1 MSRIIR
7 ASVQAVHS
15 IEAAVLIRR
24 HKLAALL
31 LRVQLRRSC
40 RHAAAIEHTATSLHW
55 AHAGGHA
62 ESLACWQVLN
72 LYNLVPKP
80 YPALTGRVSN
90 LSGVITAQGTQCVLP
105 YAYNGSAHDIC
116 LTADNGQAGA

>member
-1 MSRIIR
+1 M
-7 ASVQAVHS
+7 VY
-15 IEAAVLIRR
+15 
-24 HKLAALL
+24 AALL
-31 LRVQLRRSC
+31 LCVQLWICLQICHRQPPAC
-40 RHAAAIEHTATSLHW
+40 TGLMLGAMLEA
-55 AHAGGHA
+55 
-62 ESLACWQVLN
+62 LACLQVLD

-105 YAYNGSAHDIC
+105 YSYNGSAYDIC